1 MNELYKAQFSKVIK
15 AFHGSVDNLNNYSI
29 EELIKANLKNK
40 NAHLFNDYWEKQFNC
55 KKHGHFGYG
64 LGKVLPRC

>member
-29 EELIKANLKNK
+29 KELINVDYNLFYNW
-40 NAHLFNDYWEKQFNC
+40 L
-55 KKHGHFGYG
+55 
-64 LGKVLPRC
+64 